1 MLEEVQ
7 GRKNEEYY
15 EESALKRP
23 ICFMRPT
30 EKEHEG
36 SIDYALKRFT
46 RLNPPHFSSCMEDR
60 AGEKWINQSAILGR
74 VFALSKEEAKAS
86 SKLIR
91 GTIFLGDTK
100 IPALFD
106 SGATY
111 SFISNECVE
120 KLKLLVI
127 DLPVLMNVST
137 LAGASSVKT
146 IRAYLKVKMRFGYSI
161 TLIDLVYLPMLGID
175 VIVGID
181 WLSANSL
188 RILPPIVNLEIPMF
202 LSAMQIKRS
211 DYEGCQ
217 MFLVFFSAFGEYDG
231 TLDEIGVVSEF
242 LKVFADEM
250 SSLPL
255 VREIE
260 FFINLVPRTE
270 PISRAPYWMAPS
282 KLEELKKQLEELLEK
297 GFIRLSV
304 SP

>member
-1 MLEEVQ
+1 MGGDNVLLELRAMIERIKKRLDDHNKILEKKPEEGVVVRLTKQEVTL
-7 GRKNEEYY
+7 RKRKE
-15 EESALKRP
+15 LGCWKR
-23 ICFMRPT
+23 
-30 EKEHEG
+30 
-36 SIDYALKRFT
+36 
-46 RLNPPHFSSCMEDR
+46 
-60 AGEKWINQSAILGR
+60 SAILGR

-127 DLPVLMNVST
+127 ELPVLMNVST
-137 LAGASSVKT
+137 LAGASVKT
-146 IRAYLKVKMRFGYSI
+146 IRAYLK
-161 TLIDLVYLPMLGID
+161 
-175 VIVGID
+175 
-181 WLSANSL
+181 SL